1 VSTAERELESLREI
15 SPQASLLQDGGIQC
29 VLLPQ
34 THLVTPSGVQVMD
47 TVLCPNG
54 LSGYVTRLLLQ
65 RRIVE
70 KGNLNWQQ
78 VMLLA
83 RAWHTWSWNQIS
95 PDQPW
100 IRIFAEHARLLR

>member
-1 VSTAERELESLREI
+1 VSSPESQLESLREV
-15 SPQASLLQDGGIQC
+15 SSQASLHHDGDVPC
-29 VLLPQ
+29 VLLPK
-34 THLVTPSGVQVMD
+34 THLVSPSGVQVMD
-47 TVLCPNG
+47 TVLCPKG
-54 LSGYVTRLLLQ
+54 LSGYVTRLLLE
-65 RRIVE
+65 RRISE

-78 VMLLA
+78 VMLLG